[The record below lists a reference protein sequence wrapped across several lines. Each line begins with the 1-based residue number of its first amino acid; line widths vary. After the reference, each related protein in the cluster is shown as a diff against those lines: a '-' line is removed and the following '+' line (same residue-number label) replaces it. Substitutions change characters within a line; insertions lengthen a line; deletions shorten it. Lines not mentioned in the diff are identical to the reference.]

1 MQTTGAALL
10 AAKRCS
16 LAWVRS
22 AAQDGHS
29 VCGLL
34 YFAAVR
40 ADWREQ
46 EHRQEAVDTD
56 PSLVSYRLGVGY
68 RRSPGNLASRVTRS
82 IGECRMS
89 LVSTRKSCER
99 ARRHSAWRSLAAT
112 PVTVLLIRGS
122 AVRRR
127 LGPGAEVLGAGV
139 PGQEPAECLAG
150 QGLSVVAAAFI
161 EVGGQVGDDV
171 QPGQLGSRDDGPDT
185 GGGPGGARVMG
196 AASILPGHDRCPD
209 RALGQVI
216 VLRGLHLTGAAQV
229 SALPRES
236 AWRGRLP
243 A

>member
-1 MQTTGAALL
+1 MQPRLPQQRISIAASRRWDLLRPVIGKVLAPYVPDPVQVLGREGTALVDGTVCPVWDWSAIPDLYSGKAKYTGMNVQIA
-10 AAKRCS
+10 CS
-16 LAWVRS
+16 LK
-22 AAQDGHS
+22 
-29 VCGLL
+29 
-34 YFAAVR
+34 
-40 ADWREQ
+40 
-46 EHRQEAVDTD
+46 
-56 PSLVSYRLGVGY
+56 
-68 RRSPGNLASRVTRS
+68 
-82 IGECRMS
+82 
-89 LVSTRKSCER
+89 VSTRKSCER